1 LYYSQLLRYFEYSD
15 YKFSAYFFF
24 LGVCSR
30 QISDGF
36 IDFNFRN
43 PAMEGLEAAICH
55 LPCDYPSG
63 GLSEQALV
71 GCAL

>member
-1 LYYSQLLRYFEYSD
+1 
-15 YKFSAYFFF
+15 
-24 LGVCSR
+24 
-30 QISDGF
+30 
-36 IDFNFRN
+36 
-43 PAMEGLEAAICH
+43 MEGLEAAICH